1 LTAHGPACRSC
12 GFEDLRQILSL
23 GSTPLANA
31 LLTAE
36 QLGHDERRYPLEL
49 AFCSH
54 CSLVQITEIIPPE
67 RLFSDYLYFSSFS
80 ETMLRHAREMV
91 EDIVGRRHLNSD
103 SLVIE
108 IASNDGYL
116 LRNLV
121 EIGVPVL
128 GVEPARNIATV
139 AEERGVPTRCDFF
152 SAQLAEQLSSEGM
165 SADVIVANNV
175 MAHVPDINGVVSGIK
190 ALLKPN
196 GIFVMETPYVVDMID
211 GVEFDTIYHEHV
223 FYYSLTALERLFQ
236 RHGLAALD
244 VQRIP
249 IHGGSLRITA
259 GHATDTGARGAVV
272 ALLES
277 EQARGVT
284 SLEYYAQFADRVQ
297 RLRSDLHAVLEG
309 LQAGHRRIAA
319 YGASAKGSTLL
330 NYFDIGSDTIAY
342 VVDRSTVKQGRF
354 TPGTHLQIFPTERL
368 VQDRP
373 DYVLLLTWNFAD
385 EILEQQAAYRRLG
398 GRFIIPLPQ
407 IRVV

>member
-259 GHATDTGARGAVV
+259 GHAADTGPREPVV

-284 SLEYYAQFADRVQ
+284 SLGYYAQFAERVQ
-297 RLRSDLHAVLEG
+297 RVRSELHAVLEG
-309 LQAGHRRIAA
+309 LQADHQRIAA

-330 NYFDIGSDTIAY
+330 NYFDIGSDIIAY

-354 TPGTHLQIFPTERL
+354 TPGTHLEIFPTERL

-373 DYVLLLTWNFAD
+373 DYMLLLTWNFAD

>member
-1 LTAHGPACRSC
+1 MTVDGRACRSC
-12 GFEDLRQILSL
+12 GFDELRRILSL

-31 LLTAE
+31 LLTE
-36 QLGHDERRYPLEL
+36 QNPAQDEPQYPLEL
-49 AFCSH
+49 AFCPR
-54 CSLVQITEIIPPE
+54 CSLVQIADIVPPE
-67 RLFSDYLYFSSFS
+67 RLFSDYAYFSSFS
-80 ETMLRHAREMV
+80 ETMLEHARALARDV
-91 EDIVGRRHLNSD
+91 VKRQQLSGD

-108 IASNDGYL
+108 IASNDGYF

-121 EIGVPVL
+121 EVGVPVL
-128 GVEPARNIATV
+128 GVEPARNIAAV
-139 AEERGVPTRCDFF
+139 AEERGVRTRCEFF
-152 SAQLAEQLSSEGM
+152 STQLAQQLLAEGM

-190 ALLKPN
+190 TLLKTN

-223 FYYSLTALERLFQ
+223 FYYSLTALERLFR

-244 VQRIP
+244 VQRIS
-249 IHGGSLRITA
+249 IHGGSLRVTA
-259 GHATDTGARGAVV
+259 GHATDVGPQEAVHS
-272 ALLES
+272 LLES

-297 RLRSDLHAVLEG
+297 RLRSELHRVLEG
-309 LQAGHRRIAA
+309 LKADHQRVAA

-330 NYFDIGSDTIAY
+330 NHFGIGRDVLAY

-354 TPGTHLQIFPTERL
+354 TPGTHLEIFPVERL

-407 IRVV
+407 VQVV